1 MDLSFITDEAQRA
14 KIAEA
19 VTGAIDEATE
29 GLKAK
34 NSELLGKL
42 KKAQKGA
49 DIDPAEYQQLAE
61 ANQKLTDDLN
71 EARKTLK
78 KMETENG
85 NLKKSYE
92 SESSFAR
99 RMLIDNSLNESMM
112 NAKVKPEMMEA
123 VKALLSGQVNIKV
136 DGDNRVAMLGDKPLN
151 DAVSE
156 WAKSDKGKH
165 FVAAPENQGGGA
177 NGGSNGNGSA
187 KLMDRTAFEGL
198 PPAKQM
204 AFIKDGGKVQSVQ

>member
-1 MDLSFITDEAQRA
+1 MDLSFITDEALRA

-34 NSELLGKL
+34 NGELLGKL

-49 DIDPAEYQQLAE
+49 DIDPAEYQQILE
-61 ANQKLTDDLN
+61 ANQKLTDELN
-71 EARKTLK
+71 EGKKTLK
-78 KMETENG
+78 KMAAENET
-85 NLKKSYE
+85 LKKSFD
-92 SESSFAR
+92 SESNFAR
-99 RMLIDNSLNESMM
+99 KMLIDNSLNESML

-136 DGDNRVAMLGDKPLN
+136 DGENRVAMLGDKPLN

-177 NGGSNGNGSA
+177 NGGGNGNGSV
-187 KLMDRTAFEGL
+187 KLMERAAFESMAA
-198 PPAKQM
+198 PKQM
-204 AFIKDGGKVQSVQ
+204 AFIKDGGRVQ

>member
-1 MDLSFITDEAQRA
+1 MDLSFITDEALRA

-34 NSELLGKL
+34 NGELLGKL

-49 DIDPAEYQQLAE
+49 DIDPAEYQQILE
-61 ANQKLTDDLN
+61 ANQKLTDDIN
-71 EARKTLK
+71 ESKKTLK
-78 KMETENG
+78 KMAAENET
-85 NLKKSYE
+85 LKKSFD
-92 SESSFAR
+92 SESNFAR
-99 RMLIDNSLNESMM
+99 KMLIDNSLNESML

-136 DGDNRVAMLGDKPLN
+136 DGETRVAILGDKPLN

-187 KLMDRTAFEGL
+187 KLMDRAAFESMA
-198 PPAKQM
+198 PQKQM
-204 AFIKDGGKVQSVQ
+204 AFIKDGGRVQ

>member
-14 KIAEA
+14 KVAEA
-19 VTGAIDEATE
+19 VQVAIDEAVA
-29 GLKAK
+29 GLQAK
-34 NSELLGKL
+34 N
-42 KKAQKGA
+42 
-49 DIDPAEYQQLAE
+49 QQLFSKYKMFADMSKEEIAAAIQSYQEADTLQTKLSEAVKTNKQLQAE
-61 ANQKLTDDLN
+61 VEKY
-71 EARKTLK
+71 
-78 KMETENG
+78 
-85 NLKKSYE
+85 KKSYE

-99 RMLIDNSLNESMM
+99 RMLIDNSLNESML

-136 DGDNRVAMLGDKPLN
+136 DGDNRVVMLGEKPLN
-151 DAVSE
+151 DAVLE

-165 FVAAPENQGGGA
+165 FVAAPENHGGGA